1 MQRPELIPDRTQF
14 EWRMNMFYITY
25 VYNKTDTNEQLS
37 FEDLFNADG
46 SIKTLSTLPSTNT
59 RTEYRTVCTQFL
71 LPRTQTFFNRQAQQF
86 TNQFAERLSF
96 YADKDMHE
104 FYTEFSIPKHSG
116 GFRTINAPKEDLKR
130 FQREMKDFLE
140 NIGMHPHTA
149 AYAYVRYRTAKDAVV
164 KHAKT
169 KHTCYLKLDFH
180 NFFGSCSEETIR
192 RAMSTIPFFCALNE
206 ETRKNFIHVVMLD
219 GGLPQGTP
227 ISPWLTNQIM
237 LHYDFRI
244 TQCCNPRKITYTRY
258 ADDMLFSADNKT
270 ALREAKRVVDE
281 ILRGSNFT
289 LNNEKTRISTIY
301 GKNWNLGLMT
311 NKDNEITV
319 GWRAKE
325 RARAT
330 LHNFIADPNALS
342 CQQASEILGKLQYYQ
357 QIEPEYFG
365 NLFGKYSEVAGY
377 DVRKA
382 LIKRIKG
389 MEV

>member
-1 MQRPELIPDRTQF
+1 
-14 EWRMNMFYITY
+14 MFYITY
-25 VYNKTDTNEQLS
+25 VYDKTDTNEQLS

-46 SIKTLSTLPSTNT
+46 SIKTLSTLPSTDT
-59 RTEYRTVCTQFL
+59 HTEYRTVCTQFL

-86 TNQFAERLSF
+86 TNQFAEKLNF
-96 YADKDMHE
+96 YAEKDMHE

-192 RAMSTIPFFCALNE
+192 QAMSIIPFFWALDE

-357 QIEPEYFG
+357 QIEPEYFE
-365 NLFGKYSEVAGY
+365 NLFNKYSETAGY

-389 MEV
+389 IEV